1 MLPSLLLMEAFWSL
15 AFLQLLELPDHLN
28 GSKIAEWQCNEPE
41 AAIDAR
47 SSNKWCWDGLDTKSQ
62 AYSRCLNASQ

>member
-28 GSKIAEWQCNEPE
+28 GSEIAERQCNEPE

>member
-1 MLPSLLLMEAFWSL
+1 MLPSLLLMKALWSL

-28 GSKIAEWQCNEPE
+28 SSEIAERQCDKPQ

-47 SSNKWCWDGLDTKSQ
+47 SSNQRRWDGLDTEAQ
-62 AYSRCLNASQ
+62 AYSCRLDAS